1 MSRSQGNDA
10 VAIHHLR
17 AILCEVSN
25 QRASELLEAASGSIE
40 RAVEIHFQQQHLPQ
54 EDAAT
59 GGAAD
64 DDDDDNDDD
73 VSDNAII
80 EIADDENDTETV
92 KATGNE
98 KDEATSGP
106 LTPVPPAA
114 KKARTRSS
122 PKSPDTTSNKQGT
135 LDMFLGLPPKQ
146 ESPGG
151 QPTIDSFFGAKQP
164 KIDDNKAVST
174 QSKSI
179 AEGDLLL
186 VDKSAS
192 ANVSHENGPL
202 GSRIASKIPEES
214 QHNPPTAAN
223 SINNNVPEPSSKKRS
238 ASPKNKNVKQIP
250 PVKTVVDPR
259 LTFAVLARA
268 FTEMTGTTKRHA
280 KLNALKTVLVD
291 VIQALGGI
299 HDDSNNTVD
308 SSNNNAKKRRQDD
321 GRMLTCTLE
330 LISGKISLE
339 DGSRD
344 SEQVSPVPLQVSG
357 AAVSTAVQTVTG
369 GASKSRMREVYRRT
383 GDLGDTAAEFF
394 SPGYSVKNFFVA
406 RKKDSNDGNV
416 KSNNSP
422 KAQSTTG
429 ASIARIH
436 ELLREIATV
445 SPGIGSQKE
454 RQILLVKLLRLCTSK
469 EEMRFLVRILIGN
482 MRLGATMKSI
492 LAALAMAVAE
502 VHSGKTATPQEPSIQ
517 RVQKTFDICPR
528 LNKLAWS
535 LICGGIEKME
545 KECTL
550 EVGCPI
556 QPMLANPAHS
566 LAEVEK
572 LMTKTT
578 PNLSSFSDDNDTTA
592 TTSMAVAEWKY
603 DGMRCQA
610 HFDGQKVTLFS
621 RHLLDNTNQFPDAAK
636 YLLEARKDKNQVTSF
651 IIDAEIVGVANTGE
665 KGKQIARLLPFQVLS
680 TRRGAKGSEDG
691 NTVQIRVFAFDLMYL
706 NGESLLQMPLWER
719 QSLLQQYFRAT
730 DGFAFASSL
739 ELSIFDE
746 KQITAYLQ
754 EAVEGG
760 AEGLMVK
767 LTGKVT
773 NTKRPENITS
783 SLSCPYESGTR
794 SQTWLKVKRDY
805 VSGFADTI
813 DVVPIGAWYGQGRK
827 AEKGFLS
834 PILFAIYDEDDGVFR
849 SISRCLSFTD
859 EMFTAIREF
868 YIKGTPYPSHVGL
881 SSNSTEEAG
890 DKETALTEMIKDE
903 ANDCDADGIQEKHE
917 IHDSGITDEKDDSDE
932 DDSVGVNCFPGRPSS
947 SVYVTNENPTIWFKP
962 CEVWEVSFADLTLSR
977 THTAAAGLVNDPEC
991 RGVALRFPRFKR
1003 RRPDK
1008 GIEQAT
1014 TSVQIS
1020 ELFTKQFKQ
1029 G

>member
-1 MSRSQGNDA
+1 MSSRQGYDDA
-10 VAIHHLR
+10 ISHLR

-40 RAVEIHFQQQHLPQ
+40 RAVEIHFQQQQVPREQ
-54 EDAAT
+54 
-59 GGAAD
+59 GAAAAAGGD
-64 DDDDDNDDD
+64 DDDDDND
-73 VSDNAII
+73 NGII
-80 EIADDENDTETV
+80 EIVDDKSDTERT
-92 KATGNE
+92 
-98 KDEATSGP
+98 EAASAEMGGTSGIGKGKAESGP
-106 LTPVPPAA
+106 STPAPPAA
-114 KKARTRSS
+114 KKARTQSS
-122 PKSPDTTSNKQGT
+122 PKSPSTSSKQGT
-135 LDMFLGLPPKQ
+135 LDSFLALPTKQ
-146 ESPGG
+146 KSPGG
-151 QPTIDSFFGAKQP
+151 QPAIDSYFGTKQP
-164 KIDDNKAVST
+164 KIDEYKSVST
-174 QSKSI
+174 QSKT
-179 AEGDLLL
+179 
-186 VDKSAS
+186 VSA
-192 ANVSHENGPL
+192 AVSQENAAAVSG
-202 GSRIASKIPEES
+202 IASKIAGKN
-214 QHNPPTAAN
+214 QHDPTAAT
-223 SINNNVPEPSSKKRS
+223 PENDNIPERSSEERS
-238 ASPKNKNVKQIP
+238 VSPKSKNVTRIP
-250 PVKTVVDPR
+250 PVVDPR
-259 LTFAVLARA
+259 LTFAVLART

-280 KLNALKTVLVD
+280 KLNALKTVLVG

-299 HDDSNNTVD
+299 YDDSKNSVDSNHNTV
-308 SSNNNAKKRRQDD
+308 KKSRRDD

-330 LISGKISLE
+330 LISGKLSLLG
-339 DGSRD
+339 DG

-357 AAVSTAVQTVTG
+357 AAVSTAIQTVTG
-369 GASKSRMREVYRRT
+369 GASKSRLREVYRRT

-394 SPGYSVKNFFVA
+394 SPGQSVKNFFVA
-406 RKKDSNDGNV
+406 RKKDSNDGNDN
-416 KSNNSP
+416 NNSQ
-422 KAQSTTG
+422 KAPSTTG
-429 ASIARIH
+429 TSIARIH

-445 SPGIGSQKE
+445 PPGTGSQKE
-454 RQILLVKLLRLCTSK
+454 RQTLLVKLLRLSTSK

-492 LAALAMAVAE
+492 LAALAMAVVE
-502 VHSGKTATPQEPSIQ
+502 VHSGKTATPQEPAIQ

-578 PNLSSFSDDNDTTA
+578 ANLASLSDDNDSGTV
-592 TTSMAVAEWKY
+592 TSMAIAEWKY

-621 RHLLDNTNQFPDAAK
+621 RHLLNNTDQFPDAAK
-636 YLLEARKDKNQVTSF
+636 YLLEARTESQATSF
-651 IIDAEIVGVANTGE
+651 IIDAEIVGVVTKGE
-665 KGKQIARLLPFQVLS
+665 EGKPSARLLPFQVLS
-680 TRRGAKGSEDG
+680 TRRGAKGTEDG

-706 NGESLLQMPLWER
+706 NGESLLQMPLWVR
-719 QSLLQQYFRAT
+719 QSLLKQHFRVT
-730 DGFAFASSL
+730 DGFAFASSF
-739 ELSIFDE
+739 ELSAFDE
-746 KQITAYLQ
+746 KQITTYLQ
-754 EAVEGG
+754 KAIEGG

-773 NTKRPENITS
+773 DTKTPETIKR

-881 SSNSTEEAG
+881 SSDSTEETG
-890 DKETALTEMIKDE
+890 DKDAPLTESTKDE
-903 ANDCDADGIQEKHE
+903 ATACDDEINDCE
-917 IHDSGITDEKDDSDE
+917 TLDEKDGE

-947 SVYVTNENPTIWFKP
+947 AVYVTNENPTIWFKP

-1020 ELFTKQFKQ
+1020 QLFTKQFKQ